1 MGFSLKMFFEELN
14 ALLYE
19 DVTGRELKLKLLKEL
34 VKSALY
40 RELLYRFKKEFESD
54 LYLAEDYLDERRGK
68 VMKYDGDNH
77 HNGNPE
83 YVELRDITE
92 KDRDAFKFKT
102 ILSRI
107 LLK

>member
-1 MGFSLKMFFEELN
+1 M
-14 ALLYE
+14 
-19 DVTGRELKLKLLKEL
+19 KLPGTITTSRKET
-34 VKSALY
+34 VEVDKDALY
-40 RELLYRFKKEFESD
+40 RELLRRFKKEFESD
-54 LYLAEDYLDERRGK
+54 LYLAEDYLDERTGK